1 MTATADRAGAGR
13 SASWQANAIAIV
25 AICTLLVARVADA
38 GSIGQNGQT
47 GFVIALFVL
56 PMLFA
61 IPRTRPLMVRYRWPV
76 LGVQAV
82 LTVVPFFVF
91 GGRWEEGVS
100 GLLAAMVLLT
110 LPGRVSWPLAGLLC
124 AAELAVRGVIHGWPW
139 TPTWSAAL
147 WVAIVFVDD
156 CLIFFGMVRL
166 ADLVEQLQSARG
178 QAAGL
183 AVAGERLRAA
193 EELQAAVG
201 ERLTD
206 VAALTTAAQHALA
219 GDPGEARARIAAA
232 GVTAR
237 EALAQARAVTVD
249 RRGRAAAEPAAPASG
264 AVVVP
269 RLAWAILVVLLCG
282 FGLQSLN
289 DIYLARLTP
298 LPAAVLT
305 LSIVASVALQLR
317 HSRQMPGADRRRAW
331 PLTLALQVALLYVPF
346 GLQPAH
352 FVGGLSG
359 FAAGSCLLLLPGR
372 WRWPGYTAVVVSWT
386 ALWATVP
393 EVGQETSRGF
403 DSLLYIGA
411 ATAGIGVLVYGLS
424 WLMKAARDL
433 EALRSELARMG
444 VLAERLRVARDV
456 HDLLGLG
463 LSAIA
468 LKTDLI
474 ARLIG
479 RDDARAAAEIAE
491 MTRICAHARADIR
504 LVTDASRH
512 LPLDAELTAAQEILA
527 SAGVAVRVDLGAGPQ
542 PAAADTVLVP
552 VLREA
557 VTNILRHSAA
567 TSCKIEVTATGGALR
582 LRVGNDGVPDRAAV
596 SGPVGR
602 TAHGG
607 PAEGAASP
615 RPAGPPVTGE
625 GSGRG
630 LANLTARVQAAGGN
644 LTVSQA
650 AGRFELSAQLPLPAP
665 VTTAVAPDL
674 RPAGAAGPPAGSR

>member
-1 MTATADRAGAGR
+1 MTATAGRAGAGR
-13 SASWQANAIAIV
+13 NASWQASAIAIAV
-25 AICTLLVARVADA
+25 LCALLVARVAAADST
-38 GSIGQNGQT
+38 GEHGQIL
-47 GFVIALFVL
+47 FVVALFVL

-61 IPRTRPLMVRYRWPV
+61 IPGTRRLLVWHRWPV
-76 LGVQAV
+76 LAIQTV

-100 GLLAAMVLLT
+100 SLLAGIVLLT
-110 LPGRVSWPLAGLLC
+110 LPGRVSWPLAGLLLV
-124 AAELAVRGVIHGWPW
+124 AELAVRAAIHGWPW
-139 TPTWSAAL
+139 TPAWSAAL

-156 CLIFFGMVRL
+156 CLAFFGMVRL

-178 QAAGL
+178 RAAGL
-183 AVAGERLRAA
+183 AVASERLQAA

-201 ERLTD
+201 ERLSD
-206 VAALTTAAQHALA
+206 VAALTTAAQHAL
-219 GDPGEARARIAAA
+219 PGNPAEARARIVAA

-237 EALAQARAVTVD
+237 EAVARARGVTVG
-249 RRGRAAAEPAAPASG
+249 RRGPVTAEPTAPAPG

-289 DIYLARLTP
+289 DIYLAHLTA

-305 LSIVASVALQLR
+305 LSIVASAVLQLH
-317 HSRQMPGADRRRAW
+317 HSRQMPGTGRLRAW

-346 GLQPAH
+346 LFQPIQ

-359 FAAGSCLLLLPGR
+359 FAAGSCLLLLPRR
-372 WRWPGYTAVVVSWT
+372 WRWPGFTAVVVSWCV
-386 ALWATVP
+386 LWATVP
-393 EVGQETSRGF
+393 QAGLSANPGIADT
-403 DSLLYIGA
+403 LYLVS

-424 WLMKAARDL
+424 WLTQTARDL
-433 EALRSELARMG
+433 EAVRSELARMA

-491 MTRICAHARADIR
+491 MGRICAHARADIR

-512 LPLDAELTAAQEILA
+512 LPLDAELAAAREILT
-527 SAGVAVRVDLGAGPQ
+527 SAGVAVHADLGAGPL
-542 PAAADTVLVP
+542 PATADTVLAP

-567 TSCKIEVTATGGALR
+567 TSCTIEVTATVGALR
-582 LRVGNDGVPDRAAV
+582 LRVGNDGVPDRAA
-596 SGPVGR
+596 
-602 TAHGG
+602 AGG
-607 PAEGAASP
+607 PADRAASGGPAAGAAAVG
-615 RPAGPPVTGE
+615 PAGLPVAGAGT
-625 GSGRG
+625 GRG
-630 LANLTARVQAAGGN
+630 VPNLTARVQAAGGN

-650 AGRFELSAQLPLPAP
+650 AGRFELSAEIP
-665 VTTAVAPDL
+665 VPDRVATAVAQDP
-674 RPAGAAGPPAGSR
+674 RPAGAPGPPAGSR

>member
-1 MTATADRAGAGR
+1 MTTPTSRAEAGR

-25 AICTLLVARVADA
+25 VLCTLLVARVADA
-38 GSIGQNGQT
+38 DSTGQNGQT

-61 IPRTRPLMVRYRWPV
+61 IPRTRPLLVRCRWPV
-76 LGVQAV
+76 LAVQAV

-100 GLLAAMVLLT
+100 SLLAGIVLLT
-110 LPGRVSWPLAGLLC
+110 LPGRVSWPLAGLLWVT
-124 AAELAVRGVIHGWPW
+124 ELAVRAVIHGFPW

-166 ADLVEQLQSARG
+166 ADLMEQLQSARG
-178 QAAGL
+178 QAAEL

-206 VAALTTAAQHALA
+206 VAALTTAAQHALSGNPA
-219 GDPGEARARIAAA
+219 EARERIVAA

-237 EALAQARAVTVD
+237 EAVARARAVTMD
-249 RRGRAAAEPAAPASG
+249 RRGPATPEPIAPARG
-264 AVVVP
+264 ALVVP
-269 RLAWAILVVLLCG
+269 RLARAILVVLLCT

-289 DIYLARLTP
+289 DIYLAQLTP

-305 LSIVASVALQLR
+305 LSIVASVVLQLH
-317 HSRQMPGADRRRAW
+317 HSRQMPGADRLRAW
-331 PLTLALQVALLYVPF
+331 PLTLSLQVALLYVPF
-346 GLQPAH
+346 GLQPIH
-352 FVGGLSG
+352 FIAGLPG
-359 FAAGSCLLLLPGR
+359 FAAGSCLLVLPGR
-372 WRWPGYTAVVVSWT
+372 WRWPGFAAVVVSWSV
-386 ALWATVP
+386 LWGTLPQVGQTSTPGFDGTLYLASATV
-393 EVGQETSRGF
+393 
-403 DSLLYIGA
+403 
-411 ATAGIGVLVYGLS
+411 GIGVLVYGLS
-424 WLMKAARDL
+424 WLTQTASDL
-433 EALRSELARMG
+433 EALRSELARMA

-479 RDDARAAAEIAE
+479 RDDVRAAAEIAE
-491 MTRICAHARADIR
+491 MGRICAHARADIR
-504 LVTDASRH
+504 LVTGASRH
-512 LPLDAELTAAQEILA
+512 LSLDAELAAAQDILA
-527 SAGVAVRVDLGAGPQ
+527 SAGVAVHADPGAGPRS
-542 PAAADTVLVP
+542 AAADTVLAP

-567 TSCKIEVTATGGALR
+567 KSCTIEVTGTGDTLR
-582 LRVGNDGVPDRAAV
+582 LGVGNDGVPDRAIAGR
-596 SGPVGR
+596 SADRIGNGGAPDGAGP
-602 TAHGG
+602 GG
-607 PAEGAASP
+607 PAD
-615 RPAGPPVTGE
+615 PPVSGAE
-625 GSGRG
+625 SGRG
-630 LANLTARVQAAGGN
+630 LANLTARVQAAGGT
-644 LTVSQA
+644 LTVSRA
-650 AGRFELSAQLPLPAP
+650 AGRFELRAEIPLPGS
-665 VTTAVAPDL
+665 VMTAVTPDP
-674 RPAGAAGPPAGSR
+674 RPAGTPGPRAGSR